1 VEYGESIAPAGS
13 GLEGVGV
20 SFGKMN
26 AFIDIISTQPIKDSE
41 GFATTSDNILASVRA
56 YKEERHGNEQWANRA
71 AFSTATA
78 LFRFR
83 KIPGI
88 VITTA
93 IVLVCDDGRYNI
105 TSVEDVSGRGMYV
118 EVLAERVVA
127 SGSLFI

>member
-1 VEYGESIAPAGS
+1 
-13 GLEGVGV
+13 
-20 SFGKMN
+20 MN
-26 AFIDIISTQPIKDSE
+26 TFVDVISTEPVKDSE
-41 GFATTSDNILASVRA
+41 GFATVGDTILASVRA
-56 YKEERHGNEQWANRA
+56 YREERHGNEQWANRA

-118 EVLAERVVA
+118 EVLAEKVIA
-127 SGSLFI
+127 SA